1 MKYIYAI
8 TAFLCAFISLNV
20 KADPI
25 TLKQSQKIALRF
37 VNDKFSEPVLVN
49 KAKRKSGRKLASQYQ
64 TVSPYYIYSRG
75 EGLGFV
81 IVSGDD
87 ALPEVLGYTESGDF
101 NENDLPPFLT
111 WYLDYYGQMIE
122 AAQAHQAAKYEMPP
136 AYAAADR
143 VNIAPLIKTHWHQDS
158 PYNDKCPTRRD
169 GGGRCVTGCVATAA
183 SQVAYYWWKDL
194 PSETQAP
201 TSSYRYGD
209 QANPTTAFPK
219 GTPLK
224 WELML
229 PQYGSEPIEYR
240 DAVATLLAV
249 VGGGA
254 GLTYGSSTSGYNDNC
269 RAVFSNILGLNG
281 GNENA
286 KDWGEAYNNY
296 SDEAWSTLLYNDLS
310 QLRPVLYSGCNTKGE
325 GHAVVVDGY
334 QASTGL
340 FHFNLGWGNPGA
352 YDGYFTVARGKS
364 PSWGFND
371 SWQECVTNV
380 FPKKQNLKASIDLPR
395 HIYKN
400 RTNTIKVK
408 VANNGTLDYSGIY
421 LFSSTSSSKPSSI
434 STAKDKDDATLLKAD
449 GTEYTFRMNVKPT
462 NNTIYLTLTDKRLNI
477 ISQMKVSTEEA
488 TNEIWFSSMRVDGSS
503 DKQGDYSIVYNDK
516 ASAYVEI
523 ENKSA
528 VSFEGLLKLNV
539 YGSNDNGET
548 FELVGTKSG
557 KIEVPAYGSGIADI
571 SLSSTSS
578 CPINKDKPYYIA
590 LQAESSAG
598 DVINFTE
605 NPDTTAL
612 FILKGADMDVI
623 SFNGG
628 CLALKGHWDVNQ
640 FNTIAKKTAYKI
652 ATSYDLAEVSS
663 IGVVPA
669 APLNPNAVYY
679 VNDEN
684 ATGHNVIYNGIC
696 KNLILTP
703 GYRFDPRNDFT
714 ATMATVDIA
723 QQADKWYLLTAPC
736 QLSVPNGMVA
746 RRIESH
752 GSTGISNKTTD
763 VRTLEAGHTYL
774 LMTSSSRLQEISG
787 ENAPVSSVTVQ
798 NVDTAVVGTYAN
810 IETPAGSMLI
820 NFEEAQYFVPVEEGT
835 AVEAL
840 RGYFNASNVTKEFRA
855 YSSLTVDPVY
865 LHLAEAIETSYNTI
879 DEYRS
884 LVFAEANKELLDSIQ
899 KAEQVFTEREYETK
913 NVKLL
918 TTNLLNQVELYKS
931 QIIDPED
938 GDVDFTTYIQNPSFE
953 SGKIAGWTVEDSK
966 VALIK
971 DATQVNFKGVGAD
984 GKYLLYSYKSTD
996 SSGCEIRQDIS
1007 GLPAGYYKLTAMVG
1021 TEDGHSV
1028 TLFANDKS
1036 SDTEAHP
1043 YGKFYLTE
1051 ASVDSVEV
1059 GEGSTLTIGVK
1070 AGHFYKVDDFH
1081 LTLIQRLPTDISDIN
1096 ADDNRTHFND
1106 KAYDLSGRAV
1116 DINNLSAGVYIIN
1129 GKKKIIR

>member
-1 MKYIYAI
+1 MKYIYAV
-8 TAFLCAFISLNV
+8 TALLCAFISQSV
-20 KADPI
+20 KANPI
-25 TLKQSQKIALRF
+25 SLKQSQKIAQQF
-37 VNDKFSEPVLVN
+37 VKGQFGEPVLVN
-49 KAKRKSGRKLASQYQ
+49 KAIRKNGRKLADKYQ
-64 TVSPYYIYSRG
+64 TSSPYYIYSRG

-81 IVSGDD
+81 IISGDD
-87 ALPEVLGYTESGDF
+87 ALPEVLGYTEGGDF
-101 NENDLPPFLT
+101 NENDLPPFLK

-122 AAQAHQAAKYEMPP
+122 AAQSHQAPRYEMPP
-136 AYAAADR
+136 AHATADR
-143 VNIAPLIKTHWHQDS
+143 ADVAPLIKTHWHQNS

-229 PQYGSEPIEYR
+229 PQYGSEPVEYR

-269 RAVFSNILGLNG
+269 RAVFNNILGLNG

-296 SDEAWSTLLYNDLS
+296 SDEAWSALLYKDLS
-310 QLRPVLYSGCNTKGE
+310 QLHPVLYSGCNSKGE
-325 GHAVVVDGY
+325 GHSVVVDGY

-340 FHFNLGWGNPGA
+340 FHFNLGWGNPNA

-371 SWQECVTNV
+371 AWQECVTNI
-380 FPKKQNLKASIDLPR
+380 FPKKQNLKASIELPG

-400 RTNTIKVK
+400 RTNTVRVR
-408 VANNGTLDYSGIY
+408 VANNGTLDYSGVY
-421 LFSSTSSSKPSSI
+421 LFCSTSSSKPSSL
-434 STAKDKDDATLLKAD
+434 STAKDKDETTVLKAD
-449 GTEYTFRMNVKPT
+449 GTEYLFRMNVKPT
-462 NNTIYLTLTDKRLNI
+462 TNTIYLTLTDKKLNVM
-477 ISQMKVSTEEA
+477 SQMKVTSEEA
-488 TNEIWFSSMRVDGSS
+488 TNEIWFSDIRVDGSS
-503 DKQGDYSIVYNDK
+503 DMQDGYPIIYNDK
-516 ASAYVEI
+516 ASAYVKI

-528 VSFEGLLKLNV
+528 ISFEGMLKVNV
-539 YGSNDNGET
+539 YGSSDNGET
-548 FELVGTKSG
+548 FEFVGTKSG
-557 KIEVPAYGSGIADI
+557 KIEVPAYGTGIADF

-578 CPINKDKPYYIA
+578 CPINKDMPYYIA

-598 DVINFTE
+598 DVINFIE
-605 NPDTTAL
+605 NPDTTAR
-612 FILKGADMDVI
+612 FILKEGDLDVV

-652 ATSYDLAEVSS
+652 ATSYDLTGVSS

-669 APLNPNAVYY
+669 APLNPNAVYF
-679 VNDEN
+679 VDDEN
-684 ATGHNVIYNGIC
+684 VSGHNVICNGIC
-696 KNLILTP
+696 KNLSLTP
-703 GYRFDPRNDFT
+703 GYRFDPKKDFT
-714 ATMATVDIA
+714 ATSASVNIA
-723 QQADKWYLLTAPC
+723 QQADKWYLFTAPC
-736 QLSVPNGMVA
+736 QLSVPNGMIA

-752 GSTGISNKTTD
+752 SSTGISNKTTD

-774 LMTSSSRLQEISG
+774 LMTSSSRLQEITG
-787 ENAPVSSVTVQ
+787 EDAPVSSVAVQ
-798 NVDTAVVGTYAN
+798 NVDTAVVGTYSDM
-810 IETPAGSMLI
+810 EVPAGSMLV
-820 NFEEAQYFVPVEEGT
+820 NFEDAQYFVPVEEGT
-835 AVEAL
+835 IVEAL

-855 YSSLTVDPVY
+855 YSSLTADPVY
-865 LHLAEAIETSYNTI
+865 LHLAEAIETSYITM
-879 DEYRS
+879 DDYSS
-884 LVFAEANKELLDSIQ
+884 LVFAEANDELLDSIQ
-899 KAEQVFTEREYETK
+899 KAEKVFTDREYETK

-918 TTNLLNQVELYKS
+918 TSNLLDQVELYKN
-931 QIIDPED
+931 QLIDPED
-938 GDVDFTTYIQNPSFE
+938 KDIDYTSYIQNPSFE
-953 SGKIAGWTVEDSK
+953 SGKVTGWTVEDSK
-966 VALIK
+966 VALVK
-971 DATQVNFKGVGAD
+971 DASQVNFKGVGAD
-984 GKYLLYSYKSTD
+984 GKYLLYSYKSSD
-996 SSGCEIRQDIS
+996 SSGCEIKQDIS
-1007 GLPAGYYKLTAMVG
+1007 GLPAGLYKLTAMVG

-1036 SDTEAHP
+1036 SETEAHP
-1043 YGKFYLTE
+1043 FGKFYLTE

-1070 AGHFYKVDDFH
+1070 AGHFYKADDFR
-1081 LTLIQRLPTDISDIN
+1081 LTMISRITTDISNIYAN
-1096 ADDNRTHFND
+1096 DNRVRHDD
-1106 KAYDLSGRAV
+1106 KIYDLSGRTV
-1116 DINNLSAGVYIIN
+1116 DISNLSAGVYIVN
-1129 GKKKIIR
+1129 GRKRIIR